1 MTPDQIA
8 ELLDLYLD
16 DELPD
21 ALRAHVETYLDA
33 HPEAAED
40 VQSLR
45 ATRARLGAAPAERPD
60 PWFVERTLDSLL
72 HENAAHLHENAAQA
86 PAVAR

>member
-21 ALRAHVETYLDA
+21 ALRSHVETYLAA
-33 HPEAAED
+33 HPEAAAEI
-40 VQSLR
+40 QSLR
-45 ATRARLGAAPAERPD
+45 ETLARLQAAPAERPD
-60 PWFVERTLDSLL
+60 SWFVERTLDSLL
-72 HENAAHLHENAAQA
+72 HENAAQA
-86 PAVAR
+86 PATASRR